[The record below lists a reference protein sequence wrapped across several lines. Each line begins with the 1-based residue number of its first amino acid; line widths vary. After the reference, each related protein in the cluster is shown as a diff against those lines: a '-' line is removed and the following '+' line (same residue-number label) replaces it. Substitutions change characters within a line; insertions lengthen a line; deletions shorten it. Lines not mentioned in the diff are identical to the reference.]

1 MEVNVATHV
10 VLIQLYIGER
20 DSCHKIGVVA
30 TESIMTGEC
39 LAVIPREAILSCTN
53 STVASVV
60 EKEVELQ
67 QITSSWVPLLIALA
81 AECSLK
87 VSGIRVRVVNGYH
100 FPILC
105 MIP

>member
-1 MEVNVATHV
+1 
-10 VLIQLYIGER
+10 
-20 DSCHKIGVVA
+20 
-30 TESIMTGEC
+30 MTGEC

-87 VSGIRVRVVNGYH
+87 VSGIRVLGSTIALFFVCYH
-100 FPILC
+100 EKVSYNNYNWLLYSCVSSVHKRAEFLFTC
-105 MIP
+105 TT